1 MLHKTKL
8 PSNGYSLKY
17 TISINL
23 GANDYIEIDQA
34 AEPPISNRFEVHFI
48 YIHIIHIFIYLY
60 IYKYSNTGR

>member
-1 MLHKTKL
+1 MTKL
-8 PSNGYSLKY
+8 HSLKY
-17 TISINL
+17 TIKINL

-48 YIHIIHIFIYLY
+48 YVHICNTY